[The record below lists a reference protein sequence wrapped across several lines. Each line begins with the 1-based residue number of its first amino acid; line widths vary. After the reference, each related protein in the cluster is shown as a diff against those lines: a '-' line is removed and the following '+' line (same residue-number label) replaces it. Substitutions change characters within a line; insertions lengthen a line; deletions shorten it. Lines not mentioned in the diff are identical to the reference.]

1 MKTFKAKMIMV
12 VTMMVLMLLVTGT
25 HIEAK
30 TRKELG
36 KITRIKGNEVTC
48 VDDKTGN
55 AWKFNGDGFHKGDRV
70 LITFKGK
77 AVVNCK
83 KITDKQLAKRWCAKH
98 YPKCKVKF
106 VKEGDQRINIRKGK
120 RIVYVEVVKSKSRGK
135 RHGTTSLGYCIG
147 YNIKVSKG
155 KRITSYV
162 IWNPYTDYCD
172 DVVVVVDNGRIR

>member
-1 MKTFKAKMIMV
+1 MKAKLNLIVITLMIL
-12 VTMMVLMLLVTGT
+12 LMATCCSVS
-25 HIEAK
+25 AK
-30 TRKELG
+30 SRKELG
-36 KITRIKGNEVTC
+36 KITQVKRNEITC

-55 AWKFNGDGFHKGDRV
+55 AWIFNGDGFRRGDRV

-77 AVVNCK
+77 SITDCK
-83 KITDKQLAKRWCAKH
+83 KVTDKYLAKQWCRKH
-98 YPKCKVKF
+98 YPKCRVKF

-120 RIVYVEVVKSKSRGK
+120 RIVYVEVVKSRSRGG

-155 KRITSYV
+155 KRVTDYV

-172 DVVVVVDNGRIR
+172 DVVAVVDNARVR

>member
-1 MKTFKAKMIMV
+1 MKARLNLIIITVTILIMATCVTAHAKS
-12 VTMMVLMLLVTGT
+12 
-25 HIEAK
+25 
-30 TRKELG
+30 RKELG

-55 AWKFNGDGFHKGDRV
+55 AWIFNGDGFRKGDRV

-83 KITDKQLAKRWCAKH
+83 KINNKQLAKRWCTKH

-120 RIVYVEVVKSKSRGK
+120 RIVYIEVVKSRSRGN
-135 RHGTTSLGYCIG
+135 RHGTTSLGCCIG

-162 IWNPYTDYCD
+162 IWNPCTDYCD
-172 DVVVVVDNGRIR
+172 DVVAVVDNGRIR